1 MINHRL
7 LVHNSREEAI
17 AMKRTLMLLALTL
30 LSAALL
36 TGCVSSAD
44 TLASPTPGATNML
57 DNLLPGGGVNTLSPA
72 QTDGTAIQ
80 PEGTP
85 APAASVED
93 ARKTA
98 KAMEEAVEKLSEVD
112 DAYVITV
119 GDTALVGL
127 EFEKQ
132 YQGETDERLK
142 KMVLARL
149 QTVDK
154 NIAKVAVTSDEPL
167 VTGIEALTEALKS
180 ASSLDDVNK
189 RAEEMLKQL
198 TVYGG

>member
-1 MINHRL
+1 
-7 LVHNSREEAI
+7 
-17 AMKRTLMLLALTL
+17 MKKTLTLFALTL

-36 TGCVSSAD
+36 TGCASNAD

-57 DNLLPGGGVNTLSPA
+57 DSLLPNGNTATTMPD
-72 QTDGTAIQ
+72 QTAAATDQ

-85 APAASVED
+85 RPAASIED
-93 ARKTA
+93 TRKTVQ
-98 KAMEEAVEKLSEVD
+98 AMEEAVERLSEVD
-112 DAYVITV
+112 DAYVITL

-127 EFEKQ
+127 KYTSQ
-132 YQGETDERLK
+132 YQGETDDRVK

-154 NIAKVAVTSDEPL
+154 AVTKAAVTSDEPL
-167 VTGIEALTEALKS
+167 VTGVQALTETLKT
-180 ASSLDDVNK
+180 ASSLEDVNTK
-189 RAEEMLKQL
+189 AEELLKKI

>member
-1 MINHRL
+1 MIIHRL
-7 LVHNSREEAI
+7 LAHNSREEAI
-17 AMKRTLMLLALTL
+17 AMKRTLMLLMLTL

-36 TGCVSSAD
+36 TGCASSAD

-57 DNLLPGGGVNTLSPA
+57 DNLLPGTGVSTESPM
-72 QTDGTAIQ
+72 TNETVQ
-80 PEGTP
+80 PEGTQ
-85 APAASVED
+85 APTASIED
-93 ARKTA
+93 TRKA
-98 KAMEEAVEKLSEVD
+98 VQAMEEAVERLSEVN

-127 EFEKQ
+127 EYENQ
-132 YQGETDERLK
+132 YQGGTDDRLK
-142 KMVLARL
+142 KMVLSRL

-154 NIAKVAVTSDEPL
+154 NITKVAVTSDEPL
-167 VTGIEALTEALKS
+167 VTSIEALAEALKS
-180 ASSLDDVNK
+180 ASSLEDVNK

>member
-1 MINHRL
+1 
-7 LVHNSREEAI
+7 
-17 AMKRTLMLLALTL
+17 MKKTLMFLMLTL

-36 TGCVSSAD
+36 TGCASNAD

-57 DNLLPGGGVNTLSPA
+57 DNLMP
-72 QTDGTAIQ
+72 GTATESPMTDNATMQ
-80 PEGTP
+80 PEGTA
-85 APAASVED
+85 APAATIED
-93 ARKTA
+93 TRKTVQ
-98 KAMEEAVEKLSEVD
+98 AMEEALEKLSEVD
-112 DAYVITV
+112 DAYVITL

-127 EFEKQ
+127 EFENQ
-132 YQGETDERLK
+132 YQGGTDERLK

-167 VTGIEALTEALKS
+167 VTSIEALTEVLKS
-180 ASSLDDVNK
+180 ASSLEDVNK
-189 RAEEMLKQL
+189 RAEDVLKQL

>member
-1 MINHRL
+1 MKKTL
-7 LVHNSREEAI
+7 LF
-17 AMKRTLMLLALTL
+17 LMLTL
-30 LSAALL
+30 LSMALL
-36 TGCVSSAD
+36 TGCASNAD

-57 DNLLPGGGVNTLSPA
+57 NNLTPGTGISTESPMTDNATMQP
-72 QTDGTAIQ
+72 DGTA
-80 PEGTP
+80 
-85 APAASVED
+85 APAASIED
-93 ARKTA
+93 TRKNVQ
-98 KAMEEAVEKLSEVD
+98 AMEEAVEKLSEVD

-127 EFEKQ
+127 ELENQ
-132 YQGETDERLK
+132 YQGGTDERLK

-180 ASSLDDVNK
+180 ASSLEDVNR

>member
-7 LVHNSREEAI
+7 LAHNSREEAI
-17 AMKRTLMLLALTL
+17 AMKRTLILLVMAV
-30 LSAALL
+30 LSAMLL
-36 TGCVSSAD
+36 TGCASNAD

-57 DNLLPGGGVNTLSPA
+57 ENLLPGTGMATESPMMDNA
-72 QTDGTAIQ
+72 TVQ
-80 PEGTP
+80 PEGTA
-85 APAASVED
+85 APAATID
-93 ARKTA
+93 DTRKA
-98 KAMEEAVEKLSEVD
+98 VQAMEEAVEKLSEVD
-112 DAYVITV
+112 DAYVITI

-127 EFEKQ
+127 EFENQ
-132 YQGETDERLK
+132 YQGGTDDRLK

-154 NIAKVAVTSDEPL
+154 NITKVAVTSDEPL
-167 VTGIEALTEALKS
+167 VTSIEALAEALKS
-180 ASSLDDVNK
+180 ASSLEDVNR

>member
-1 MINHRL
+1 
-7 LVHNSREEAI
+7 
-17 AMKRTLMLLALTL
+17 MKRTLMILALIL
-30 LSAALL
+30 FSAVML
-36 TGCVSSAD
+36 TGCASNAD

-57 DNLLPGGGVNTLSPA
+57 ENLLPGTGMNTESPM
-72 QTDGTAIQ
+72 TDNATAQ
-80 PEGTP
+80 PEGTA
-85 APAASVED
+85 APAASIED
-93 ARKTA
+93 TRKA
-98 KAMEEAVEKLSEVD
+98 VQAMEEALERLSEVD

-127 EFEKQ
+127 EFENQ
-132 YQGETDERLK
+132 YQGGTDDRLK

-180 ASSLDDVNK
+180 ASSLEDLNK

-198 TVYGG
+198 TIYGG

>member
-1 MINHRL
+1 MKKTL
-7 LVHNSREEAI
+7 LI
-17 AMKRTLMLLALTL
+17 LMLTL
-30 LSAALL
+30 LSAVML
-36 TGCVSSAD
+36 TGCASNAD

-57 DNLLPGGGVNTLSPA
+57 ENLLPGTGMSTESPVTDNA
-72 QTDGTAIQ
+72 TIQPDGTQ
-80 PEGTP
+80 
-85 APAASVED
+85 APTASIED
-93 ARKTA
+93 TRKA
-98 KAMEEAVEKLSEVD
+98 VQAMEEAVERLSEVN

-127 EFEKQ
+127 AYENQ
-132 YQGETDERLK
+132 YQGGTDDRLK

-154 NIAKVAVTSDEPL
+154 NITKAAVTSDEPL
-167 VTGIEALTEALKS
+167 VTGIEALAETLKS
-180 ASSLDDVNK
+180 ASSLEDVNK

>member
-1 MINHRL
+1 
-7 LVHNSREEAI
+7 
-17 AMKRTLMLLALTL
+17 MKKTLMFLMLTL

-36 TGCVSSAD
+36 TGCASNAD

-57 DNLLPGGGVNTLSPA
+57 DNLMP
-72 QTDGTAIQ
+72 GTATENPMTDNATMQ
-80 PEGTP
+80 PEGTA
-85 APAASVED
+85 APAATIED
-93 ARKTA
+93 TRKTVQ
-98 KAMEEAVEKLSEVD
+98 AMEEALEKLSEVD
-112 DAYVITV
+112 DAYVITL

-127 EFEKQ
+127 EFENQ
-132 YQGETDERLK
+132 YQGGTDERLK

-167 VTGIEALTEALKS
+167 VTSIEALTEVLKS
-180 ASSLDDVNK
+180 ASSLEDVNK
-189 RAEEMLKQL
+189 RAEDVLKQL

>member
-1 MINHRL
+1 MKKTL
-7 LVHNSREEAI
+7 LI
-17 AMKRTLMLLALTL
+17 LMLTL
-30 LSAALL
+30 LSAVML
-36 TGCVSSAD
+36 TGCASNAD

-57 DNLLPGGGVNTLSPA
+57 NNLMPGTGTATESPMMDNSAIQP
-72 QTDGTAIQ
+72 DGTA
-80 PEGTP
+80 
-85 APAASVED
+85 APAATIED
-93 ARKTA
+93 TRKNVQ
-98 KAMEEAVEKLSEVD
+98 AMEKAVENLSEVD

-132 YQGETDERLK
+132 YQGGTDERLK

-167 VTGIEALTEALKS
+167 VTSIEALTEVLKS
-180 ASSLDDVNK
+180 ASSLEDVNQ
-189 RAEEMLKQL
+189 RAEEILKQL

>member
-1 MINHRL
+1 
-7 LVHNSREEAI
+7 
-17 AMKRTLMLLALTL
+17 MKKTLMFLMLTL

-36 TGCVSSAD
+36 TGCASNAD

-57 DNLLPGGGVNTLSPA
+57 DNLMP
-72 QTDGTAIQ
+72 GTATESPMTDSATMQ
-80 PEGTP
+80 PEGTA
-85 APAASVED
+85 APAATIED
-93 ARKTA
+93 TRKTVQ
-98 KAMEEAVEKLSEVD
+98 AMEEALEKLSEVD
-112 DAYVITV
+112 DAYVITL

-127 EFEKQ
+127 EFENQ
-132 YQGETDERLK
+132 YQGGTDERLK

-167 VTGIEALTEALKS
+167 VTSIEALTEVLKS
-180 ASSLDDVNK
+180 ASSLEDVNK
-189 RAEEMLKQL
+189 RAEDVLKQL

>member
-7 LVHNSREEAI
+7 LAHNSREEAI
-17 AMKRTLMLLALTL
+17 AMKRTLMFFLLTL

-36 TGCVSSAD
+36 TGCASNAD

-57 DNLLPGGGVNTLSPA
+57 DNLLPGMGTNTASPA
-72 QTDGTAIQ
+72 QTADVTAQPDGTA
-80 PEGTP
+80 
-85 APAASVED
+85 APAATVED
-93 ARKTA
+93 TRKA
-98 KAMEEAVEKLSEVD
+98 VQAMEEAVERLSEVD
-112 DAYVITV
+112 DAYVITL

-127 EFEKQ
+127 EFENQ
-132 YQGETDERLK
+132 YQGGTDDRLK

-180 ASSLDDVNK
+180 ATSLEDVNK

>member
-1 MINHRL
+1 MKKTL
-7 LVHNSREEAI
+7 LF
-17 AMKRTLMLLALTL
+17 LMLTL
-30 LSAALL
+30 LLAVLL
-36 TGCVSSAD
+36 TGCASNAD

-57 DNLLPGGGVNTLSPA
+57 NNLMPGTGTATESPTMMDNATMQP
-72 QTDGTAIQ
+72 DGTAS
-80 PEGTP
+80 
-85 APAASVED
+85 PAATIED
-93 ARKTA
+93 TRKA
-98 KAMEEAVEKLSEVD
+98 VKAMEEALEKLSEVD

-119 GDTALVGL
+119 GDTALVAL
-127 EFEKQ
+127 EFENQ
-132 YQGETDERLK
+132 YQGGTDERMK

-180 ASSLDDVNK
+180 ASNLEDVNK

>member
-1 MINHRL
+1 
-7 LVHNSREEAI
+7 
-17 AMKRTLMLLALTL
+17 MKKTLQFLMLTL
-30 LSAALL
+30 LSAVML
-36 TGCVSSAD
+36 TGCASSAD

-57 DNLLPGGGVNTLSPA
+57 DNLMPGTGMATESPA
-72 QTDGTAIQ
+72 MTDNATMQPDGTM
-80 PEGTP
+80 
-85 APAASVED
+85 APTATIED
-93 ARKTA
+93 TRKNVQ
-98 KAMEEAVEKLSEVD
+98 AMEEAVERLSEVD
-112 DAYVITV
+112 DAYVFTV

-127 EFEKQ
+127 ELEKQ
-132 YQGETDERLK
+132 YQGGTDDRLK

-167 VTGIEALTEALKS
+167 VTGIEALTETLKS
-180 ASSLDDVNK
+180 ASSLEDVNK